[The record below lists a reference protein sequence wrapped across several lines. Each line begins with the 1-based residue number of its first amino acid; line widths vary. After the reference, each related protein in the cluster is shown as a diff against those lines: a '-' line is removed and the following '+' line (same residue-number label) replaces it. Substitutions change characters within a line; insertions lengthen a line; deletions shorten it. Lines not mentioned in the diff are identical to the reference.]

1 MPLIML
7 VMAALAIFLFL
18 TLGVRG
24 EPEKRKQFF
33 LYVAIDLWLSSVL
46 VYLLVTGIVN

>member
-24 EPEKRKQFF
+24 DPDKRKQFF
-33 LYVAIDLWLSSVL
+33 LYVAVDLWLSSVL
-46 VYLLVTGIVN
+46 VYLLTTGIVN